1 MSIISKTVIK
11 QTSPRSHEV
20 YVDGE
25 EIHKVTYLNFTA
37 EPDSIPKVDIT
48 INSGFEFDGLAKV
61 SGILEIENINSAL
74 RCIRFFCNLHED
86 VRERF
91 VSRIKDY
98 LPYDSDRLAE
108 EIFDEILTT
117 EFADDKDV

>member
-1 MSIISKTVIK
+1 MSIISKTSIK
-11 QTSPRSHEV
+11 QIDPLVHKV

-37 EPDSIPKVDIT
+37 EPNSIPKVDIT

-86 VRERF
+86 VREQF
-91 VSRIKDY
+91 VSKIKDY

-117 EFADDKDV
+117 EFADGKDV

>member
-1 MSIISKTVIK
+1 MSIISKTSIK
-11 QTSPRSHEV
+11 QTTPRSHEV

-91 VSRIKDY
+91 VSKIKDY
-98 LPYDSDRLAE
+98 LPYDSNRLAE
-108 EIFDEILTT
+108 EIFNEILTT
-117 EFADDKDV
+117 EFSDDKCT